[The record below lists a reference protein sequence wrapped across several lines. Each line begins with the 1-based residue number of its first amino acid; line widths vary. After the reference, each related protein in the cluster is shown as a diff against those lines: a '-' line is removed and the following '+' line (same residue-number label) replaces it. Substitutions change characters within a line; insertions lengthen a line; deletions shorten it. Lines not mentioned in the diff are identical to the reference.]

1 MPSTA
6 GDLLAEMPTPDMI
19 TLLFKCHK
27 STTVLSVLP
36 DTSFSEIKTLLLEAL
51 RSRNV
56 TTLPNT
62 ETPLPEDPEQLE
74 LGVLADRKDA
84 SKGWVALTIKEQEFK
99 GARGSK
105 KKVGGETSVLNESPL
120 GAGLN
125 DGTWIA
131 YRSRAQQKKSEDVD
145 MVEADGTSGIDLT
158 EDPGWDVV
166 IPTFDDE
173 DDNDEVVE

>member
-1 MPSTA
+1 MSPSA
-6 GDLLAEMPTPDMI
+6 GDPLAEMPTPEMI

-36 DTSFSEIKTLLLEAL
+36 ETPFSEIKNLLLAAL

-74 LGVLADRKDA
+74 LGVLVDRKDA
-84 SKGWVALTIKEQEFK
+84 SKGWVPLLIKEQEFRGAK
-99 GARGSK
+99 GLK

-131 YRSRAQQKKSEDVD
+131 YRVKAQLKKSEDVD
-145 MVEADGTSGIDLT
+145 MAEADGASDLDLT

-166 IPTFDDE
+166 IPSFDD
-173 DDNDEVVE
+173 DDVNDEEVE